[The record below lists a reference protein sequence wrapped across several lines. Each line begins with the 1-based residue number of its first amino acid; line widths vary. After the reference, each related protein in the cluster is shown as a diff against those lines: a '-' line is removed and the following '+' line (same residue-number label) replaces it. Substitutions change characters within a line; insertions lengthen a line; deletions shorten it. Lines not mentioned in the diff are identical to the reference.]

1 MKDASHLGNE
11 WCFLWYAYILRQNG
25 SWSKW
30 FLSFTKSAGE
40 KQSCRIPKCFHGT
53 NGGKSTLNW
62 SSAEDSLLCCEIF
75 CWGLLW
81 ADASHEFVLPVITSC
96 GAESKSWCLHGFWLC
111 KTSFFARDIPHE
123 HTVKKPNLLEN
134 YQDKLIMVILWAIAP
149 SQVSHILNAALEWS
163 INVCIKKNT
172 CVICWSERELVKFHR
187 TSWVSAA

>member
-1 MKDASHLGNE
+1 MRLILALSDVFYDMHTFSDKMDHEANDFFHLQRALGKNKAAE
-11 WCFLWYAYILRQNG
+11 YQNV
-25 SWSKW
+25 
-30 FLSFTKSAGE
+30 
-40 KQSCRIPKCFHGT
+40 
-53 NGGKSTLNW
+53 STGQMEESILNW

-111 KTSFFARDIPHE
+111 KTSFFACDISHE

-172 CVICWSERELVKFHR
+172 CVICWSERELVKCHR